1 MNLIYVRP
9 KISYVSVVLN
19 IEVRESPK
27 EACAMYDYAEV
38 MIRRAE
44 LGEVDL
50 VKAIV
55 VEAYKPVKKQLSRT
69 PAALNEGLSKISR
82 HIQMGDQYVALVGE
96 QIVGTMRVRLS
107 GKTGVIARLAVLEK
121 FRGRRI
127 GTLLMQYAENLLS
140 SRGAQ
145 VVEVEVYGAIE
156 AQLSF
161 YEGLGYEETGRTK
174 RLGEVIVSM
183 QKSLLEEL
191 VEEEEDL

>member
-1 MNLIYVRP
+1 
-9 KISYVSVVLN
+9 
-19 IEVRESPK
+19 
-27 EACAMYDYAEV
+27 MYDYAEV

-69 PAALNEGLSKISR
+69 PAALKEGLSKIAR
-82 HIQMGDQYVALVGE
+82 HIQMGDQYVALVGD

-107 GKTGVIARLAVLEK
+107 GQTGVISRLGVLER

-127 GTLLMQYAENLLS
+127 GTLLMQYAENLLT

-145 VVEVEVYGAIE
+145 IAEVEVYGAIE
-156 AQLSF
+156 EQLSF
-161 YEGLGYEETGRTK
+161 YENLGYKETGRMK
-174 RLGEVIVSM
+174 RLKEVIVTM
-183 QKSLLEEL
+183 QKSMVEEL
-191 VEEEEDL
+191 IEEEEDL